1 MFKYPVG
8 YLGYVQMTTSTLFRR
23 PTLGTMADDQ
33 LAAVDRQGPST
44 MPLFR
49 AGRTVRSASIS
60 SAVRL
65 LDFNP
70 AAGVWQA
77 TGTAIAHAPNFAD
90 LRSSDEVAFDFH
102 ARSVRRRNT
111 QPTID
116 GPLPRRATAP
126 TISSGPLEVEDQE
139 LSLGAPPN
147 SNHFADVPAG
157 AISWGDTCKR
167 MSLVA
172 WRFLCT
178 PTGLFIALY
187 GLNVVAWG
195 AMLFFLLLKVG
206 SMSKEKKEVWI
217 EIDSQ
222 ILNGLFCLTS
232 WGLAP
237 WRIRDTYWL
246 LEWRLRTGVRSRQS
260 IEKLAKRHANWFRL
274 QTSDSD
280 ESTFQ
285 TTLTGKVAPPT
296 SEWKMDFVIINL
308 LLNTLFQ
315 VGMAAFMWCYD
326 RHNRPSY
333 GVGLF
338 IGLGCFSSLLAGV
351 MSWWEGRKVKRIEG
365 SLVEDMQESQYQVVD
380 PV

>member
-1 MFKYPVG
+1 
-8 YLGYVQMTTSTLFRR
+8 
-23 PTLGTMADDQ
+23 
-33 LAAVDRQGPST
+33 
-44 MPLFR
+44 
-49 AGRTVRSASIS
+49 
-60 SAVRL
+60 
-65 LDFNP
+65 
-70 AAGVWQA
+70 
-77 TGTAIAHAPNFAD
+77 
-90 LRSSDEVAFDFH
+90 
-102 ARSVRRRNT
+102 
-111 QPTID
+111 
-116 GPLPRRATAP
+116 
-126 TISSGPLEVEDQE
+126 
-139 LSLGAPPN
+139 
-147 SNHFADVPAG
+147 
-157 AISWGDTCKR
+157 

-187 GLNVVAWG
+187 GLNVIAWG
-195 AMLFFLLLKVG
+195 AMLFFLLLNVG

-274 QTSDSD
+274 QTFDSD
-280 ESTFQ
+280 ELTFQ

>member
-1 MFKYPVG
+1 
-8 YLGYVQMTTSTLFRR
+8 MTTSSTSQLSQQSK
-23 PTLGTMADDQ
+23 LGRMTDDHS
-33 LAAVDRQGPST
+33 AAVDRQGRST
-44 MPLFR
+44 MPLFQ
-49 AGRTVRSASIS
+49 AGRTLRSASIS
-60 SAVRL
+60 SAARL

-102 ARSVRRRNT
+102 ARTVRRSNT
-111 QPTID
+111 QPAID
-116 GPLPRRATAP
+116 RPISRRATAP
-126 TISSGPLEVEDQE
+126 AIGPGRWEEEDPV
-139 LSLGAPPN
+139 LPLGAQPDRDHY
-147 SNHFADVPAG
+147 SDLSVG
-157 AISWGDTCKR
+157 AVSWRDTCKR
-167 MSLVA
+167 LPLVT
-172 WRFLCT
+172 WEFLCT
-178 PTGLFIALY
+178 PTGFFITVY
-187 GLNVVAWG
+187 GLNVIAWG
-195 AMLFFLLLKVG
+195 AMLFFLLLNVG
-206 SMSKEKKEVWI
+206 SMTKEQKEVWI

-246 LEWRLRTGVRSRQS
+246 LQWRLCDGS
-260 IEKLAKRHANWFRL
+260 
-274 QTSDSD
+274 SDSD
-280 ESTFQ
+280 ELTLQ

-296 SEWKMDFVIINL
+296 SEWKMDFVIINM

-315 VGMAAFMWCYD
+315 VGMAAFMWCYN

-365 SLVEDMQESQYQVVD
+365 SLVEEIQGSQYQVVNT
-380 PV
+380 V

>member
-1 MFKYPVG
+1 
-8 YLGYVQMTTSTLFRR
+8 MTTSSTSQLSQQ
-23 PTLGTMADDQ
+23 PKLGRMTDDHS
-33 LAAVDRQGPST
+33 AAVDRQGRST
-44 MPLFR
+44 MPLFQ
-49 AGRTVRSASIS
+49 AGRTLRSASIS
-60 SAVRL
+60 SAARL

-102 ARSVRRRNT
+102 ARTVRRSNT
-111 QPTID
+111 QPAID
-116 GPLPRRATAP
+116 RPIPRRATAP
-126 TISSGPLEVEDQE
+126 AIGPGRWEEEDPV
-139 LSLGAPPN
+139 LPLGAQPDRDHY
-147 SNHFADVPAG
+147 SDLSVG
-157 AISWGDTCKR
+157 AVSWRDTCKR
-167 MSLVA
+167 LPLVA
-172 WRFLCT
+172 WEFLCT
-178 PTGLFIALY
+178 PTGFFITVY
-187 GLNVVAWG
+187 GLNVIAWG
-195 AMLFFLLLKVG
+195 AMLFFLLLNVG
-206 SMSKEKKEVWI
+206 SMTKDQKEVWI

-246 LEWRLRTGVRSRQS
+246 LQWRLCDSVKSRKS
-260 IEKLAKRHANWFRL
+260 IEKLAKRNASWFRL
-274 QTSDSD
+274 QSSDSD
-280 ESTFQ
+280 ALTLQ

-296 SEWKMDFVIINL
+296 SEWKMDFVIINM

-315 VGMAAFMWCYD
+315 VGMAAFMWCYN

-365 SLVEDMQESQYQVVD
+365 SLVEEVHGSQYQVVNT
-380 PV
+380 V